1 MKIHLE
7 YNGVVLKIERNPM
20 PEGRFR
26 ALCCL
31 ALVAIAGGVLAV
43 MVHMVG
49 VPAIIG
55 AVVALVAA
63 GVYKLAV
70 ESFK

>member
-1 MKIHLE
+1 MKIHLKLGDI
-7 YNGVVLKIERNPM
+7 NLRCERDPM

-55 AVVALVAA
+55 AVVVLVAA
-63 GVYKLAV
+63 GVYKLAA